1 MAEQEQTAEQIF
13 GAALDLPPEQRSA
26 YLIQAC
32 QQTPELRTLIEQLA
46 RDYNRMGNF
55 LDSYAVE
62 GATNGTRSSTASSG
76 SAALAPGTS
85 LGRYTIIEPLGSG
98 GMGTVYRARDEKLE
112 REVAIKILS
121 PGVLSDDEVRR
132 RFRREALALAKLAHS
147 HIAAIYDVGKEDGI
161 DFIVMECVPGQTL
174 AAAFR
179 SGPLLVKEATAVALH
194 IAQALEEAH
203 ERGVIHRDL
212 KPANVV
218 ITPKRQVKVLDFGI
232 AKLLAS
238 RPGDATA
245 SMETKLLAGTPLYMS
260 PEQAEGREIDGRTD
274 LWSLGVLYYEA
285 LTGQTPFHASGT
297 IATLNRI
304 VYDAPTPLHDLRPD
318 VNPEAE
324 RIVARALEKDPSK
337 RYQSAAEMAAD
348 LSTLLSSFSATNLAS
363 PYPRRSRS
371 GLVAVVCSLLLLIAA
386 VSTWFYLHTNKQRW
400 ASEDAIPQIQTLLS
414 KHQSVAAFLILQKAQ
429 HYLPSDNELK
439 KIAHDN
445 LTTVSVKSSPSG
457 ASVAIQ
463 DYATPDGP
471 WYSLGTT
478 PLNSIQIPNGYF
490 RWKVS
495 KSGSGEILAAPST
508 SSAMNFDL
516 DAARH
521 APPGMVYVPTHSWMD
536 YIGFVGFQGPYKIPA
551 FYVDRDEVTN
561 REYQAFV
568 DAGGYQ
574 NQKLWP
580 ADFTKDGHNLSWSDA
595 MSLFR
600 DSSGRPGPSTW
611 TAGHYPEGQGDFP
624 VTGVSWFEASA
635 YASYA
640 GKSLPVLA
648 QWKEVAPSDFGTQI
662 IALSNISGHGA
673 APVETF
679 KGLGPFG
686 TYDTAGNAQEWV
698 ANLSDKDLRLIL
710 GGSWRSPNYEY
721 YDPGAASP
729 YDRSDTNGFRCVRNL
744 APVPVASTGAVH
756 RIMRDFTHF
765 KPAPESVFSAYKLL
779 YDYPNTP
786 LDAVSKGIV
795 RETEDWREERVE
807 FNTGYRG
814 ERMSAFLFLPKHVHA
829 PYQTVLFFPSARVLV
844 YHDDANGQELGDLQF
859 FDYILQSGRAVMYP
873 IYEGTYDRHVHFY
886 FPAASQSI
894 QLTTDQFKDAA
905 RSFDYL
911 ATRPDID
918 NSRLAYLGVSMGA
931 AQGVINAALL
941 QNKLKT
947 AILLDGGYF
956 LDPPTPGAD
965 QADFAPRLKI
975 PTLMINGRYDYVF
988 SVAESQDPLFAM
1000 LGTPAADKRHVIL
1013 DTPHDVTEQRPQ
1025 LVRAVLDWLDKYLG
1039 RVNN

>member
-1 MAEQEQTAEQIF
+1 MAKQEQTAEQIF

-26 YLIQAC
+26 YLLRAC
-32 QQTPELRTLIEQLA
+32 HETPELRTLIEQLMV
-46 RDYNRMGNF
+46 DYNRMGSF
-55 LDSYAVE
+55 LDGHAVT
-62 GATNGTRSSTASSG
+62 GTGNGGGTSTTSPVSVG
-76 SAALAPGTS
+76 LTPGFS
-85 LGRYTIIEPLGSG
+85 LGRYSIIEPLGSG

-121 PGVLSDDEVRR
+121 PGVLSDDEMRR
-132 RFRREALALAKLAHS
+132 RFRREALALAKLTHS
-147 HIAAIYDVGKEDGI
+147 HIAAIYDVSEENGI

-174 AAAFR
+174 AATLR
-179 SGPLLVKEATAVALH
+179 SGRLSVKEATSIALQ

-212 KPANVV
+212 KPANVIV
-218 ITPKRQVKVLDFGI
+218 TPRQQVKVLDFGI

-245 SMETKLLAGTPLYMS
+245 SMETALLAGTPLYMS
-260 PEQAEGREIDGRTD
+260 PEQAECRAVDGRTD
-274 LWSLGVLYYEA
+274 LWSLGLLYYEA
-285 LTGQTPFHASGT
+285 LTGQNPFQAPGT
-297 IATLNRI
+297 IAILNRV
-304 VYDAPTPLHDLRPD
+304 VYDAPTPLHTLRPD
-318 VNPEAE
+318 AGPEAE
-324 RIVARALEKDPSK
+324 RIVAHALEKDPAK
-337 RYQSAAEMAAD
+337 RYQSASEMAAD
-348 LSTLLSSFSATNLAS
+348 LSTLLASFSATNLVLQS
-363 PYPRRSRS
+363 PRRSRTA
-371 GLVAVVCSLLLLIAA
+371 LTIAACAVLLLIAVA
-386 VSTWFYLHTNKQRW
+386 GTWFYRRATMQRW
-400 ASEDAIPQIQTLLS
+400 ASEDGIPQIQTLIS
-414 KHQSVAAFLILQKAQ
+414 KHQPLAAFVILQKAQ
-429 HYLPSDNELK
+429 RYLPDDEQLK

-445 LTTVSVKSSPSG
+445 LTTVSVSSSPPG
-457 ASVAIQ
+457 AEVAIQ
-463 DYATPDGP
+463 DYAMPDGR
-471 WYSLGTT
+471 WYSLGRT
-478 PLNSIQIPNGYF
+478 PLKSIQIPNGYF

-495 KSGSGEILAAPST
+495 KSGTGEILAAPRT
-508 SSAMNFDL
+508 SSAMSFDL
-516 DAARH
+516 DAAHR
-521 APPGMVYVPTHSWMD
+521 APPGMVYVPGGPWLD
-536 YIGFVGFQGPYKIPA
+536 YIGFVGWQGPYEIPP
-551 FYVDRDEVTN
+551 FYVDRHEVTN
-561 REYQAFV
+561 REYQGFV

-580 ADFTKDGHNLSWSDA
+580 AEFTKDGHKLPWTDA

-611 TAGHYPEGQGDFP
+611 TAGHYPEGQADFA

-635 YASYA
+635 YASYM

-648 QWKEVAPSDFGTQI
+648 QWKEAAPSDFGAAV
-662 IALSNISGHGA
+662 IAMSNISGSGP
-673 APVETF
+673 APVERF

-698 ANLSDKDLRLIL
+698 ANVADDTLRLIL
-710 GGSWRSPNYEY
+710 GGSWRTPNYEY
-721 YDPGAASP
+721 YDPGATSP

-744 APVPVASTGAVH
+744 TPLPVASTLPVH

-765 KPAPESVFSAYKLL
+765 KPAPDSVFSAYKLL
-779 YDYPNTP
+779 YDYAHTP

-814 ERMSAFLFLPKHVHA
+814 ERMSAFLFLPKHVRP

-873 IYEGTYDRHVHFY
+873 IYEGTYERQVHFY

-905 RSFDYL
+905 RSLDYL

-941 QNKLKT
+941 QNKLTT

-965 QADFAPRLKI
+965 QADFAPRIKI
-975 PTLMINGRYDYVF
+975 PMLMINGRYDYVF
-988 SVAESQDPLFAM
+988 SPAESQDPLFAM
-1000 LGTPAADKRHVIL
+1000 LGTRPSDKQHVL
-1013 DTPHDVTEQRPQ
+1013 LNTPHDVTEQRPE

>member
-1 MAEQEQTAEQIF
+1 MEKQEQTAEQIF
-13 GAALDLPPEQRSA
+13 VAALDLPPEQRSA
-26 YLIQAC
+26 YLIRAC
-32 QQTPELRTLIEQLA
+32 QQTPELRTLIERLVL
-46 RDYNRMGNF
+46 DYNRMGDF
-55 LDSYAVE
+55 LDSSATG
-62 GATNGTRSSTASSG
+62 GAGKGSPNSTTSSVSVG
-76 SAALAPGTS
+76 LPPGTP
-85 LGRYTIIEPLGSG
+85 LGRYIIIEPLGSG

-112 REVAIKILS
+112 REVAVKILS
-121 PGVLSDDEVRR
+121 PGVLSDEEVRR
-132 RFRREALALAKLAHS
+132 RFRREALALAKLTHS
-147 HIAAIYDVGKEDGI
+147 HIAAIYDVGEKEGI

-174 AAAFR
+174 AATLR
-179 SGPLLVKEATAVALH
+179 SGPLSVKEATAVALY

-212 KPANVV
+212 KPANVI

-245 SMETKLLAGTPLYMS
+245 SIETRLLAGTPLYMS
-260 PEQAEGREIDGRTD
+260 PEQAEGREMDGRTD

-285 LTGQTPFHASGT
+285 LTGENPFQGSGT
-297 IATLNRI
+297 IAILNRI
-304 VYDAPTPLHDLRPD
+304 VYDAPTPLHNLRPD
-318 VNPEAE
+318 VSPEAE

-337 RYQSAAEMAAD
+337 RCQSAAEMVAD
-348 LSTLLSSFSATNLAS
+348 LSTLLSSFSATNLALQS
-363 PYPRRSRS
+363 PRRSRAPF
-371 GLVAVVCSLLLLIAA
+371 LIVAGGLLLLIAIA
-386 VSTWFYLHTNKQRW
+386 STWFYRRDSEQHW
-400 ASEDAIPQIQTLLS
+400 ASEDAVPEIQTLLS
-414 KHQSVAAFLILQKAQ
+414 KRQPLAAFLILQKAQ
-429 HYLPSDNELK
+429 HYLPNDDQLK

-445 LTTVSVKSSPSG
+445 LTTVSINSSPSG
-457 ASVAIQ
+457 AKVAIQ
-463 DYATPDGP
+463 DYATPDGQ

-478 PLNSIQIPNGYF
+478 PLKSIQIPNGYL

-495 KSGSGEILAAPST
+495 KPGSGEILSAPWT
-508 SSAMNFDL
+508 GSAMKFDL
-516 DAARH
+516 DAAQH
-521 APPGMVYVPTHSWMD
+521 APPGMVYVPASSWLD
-536 YIGFVGFQGPYKIPA
+536 YVGFVGWQGPYKIPA
-551 FYVDRDEVTN
+551 FYTDRHEVTN

-580 ADFTKDGHNLSWSDA
+580 TVFTKDGHNLSWSDA

-611 TAGHYPEGQGDFP
+611 TAGHYPDGQEDFP

-635 YASYA
+635 YAAYM
-640 GKSLPVLA
+640 GKNLPVLA
-648 QWKEVAPSDFGTQI
+648 QWKEIAPSDFGTSI
-662 IALSNISGHGA
+662 IALSNISGHGP
-673 APVETF
+673 APVESF

-698 ANLSDKDLRLIL
+698 ANVSDEDLRLIL

-744 APVPVASTGAVH
+744 APLPVASTAAVH
-756 RIMRDFTHF
+756 RIMRDFTDF
-765 KPAPESVFSAYKLL
+765 KPATDSVFNAYKLL
-779 YDYPNTP
+779 YDYPRAP

-814 ERMSAFLFLPKHVHA
+814 ERMSAFLFLPKHVRA

-905 RSFDYL
+905 RSLDYL

-918 NSRLAYLGVSMGA
+918 SSRLAYLGVSMGA

-941 QNKLKT
+941 QDKLKT

-956 LDPPTPGAD
+956 LDPPTAGAD
-965 QADFAPRLKI
+965 QADFAPRIKI
-975 PTLMINGRYDYVF
+975 PMLMINGRYDYVF
-988 SVAESQDPLFAM
+988 SVAEAQDPLFAM
-1000 LGTPAADKRHVIL
+1000 LGTSPADKRHVLL
-1013 DTPHDVTEQRPQ
+1013 DTPHDVTEQRPE
-1025 LVRAVLDWLDKYLG
+1025 LVRTVLGWLDRYLG